1 MCTNSFNNPD
11 EFVEMRNVLVEQ
23 GLMPENEFH
32 RISCSTVAMAIEA
45 EMVYQYRDED
55 LLRVK
60 INDAIARSDL
70 LDLDWRRDYG
80 EI

>member
-1 MCTNSFNNPD
+1 MMFID
-11 EFVEMRNVLVEQ
+11 LEQRNYTILLLEKEKCVHFLIDYF
-23 GLMPENEFH
+23 LN
-32 RISCSTVAMAIEA
+32 
-45 EMVYQYRDED
+45 MVYQYRDED

>member
-1 MCTNSFNNPD
+1 MIDYFLN
-11 EFVEMRNVLVEQ
+11 
-23 GLMPENEFH
+23 
-32 RISCSTVAMAIEA
+32 
-45 EMVYQYRDED
+45 MVYQYRDED

>member
-1 MCTNSFNNPD
+1 MFID
-11 EFVEMRNVLVEQ
+11 LEQRNYTILLLEKEKCVHFLIDYF
-23 GLMPENEFH
+23 LN
-32 RISCSTVAMAIEA
+32 
-45 EMVYQYRDED
+45 MVYQYRDGD

-70 LDLDWRRDYG
+70 LDWRRDYG